1 MESCHPGKCVCDLCP
16 PLAES
21 EWWKKKL
28 SPSGKP
34 AARLSVSLHIAL
46 SVHKQCTT
54 YLQKRRKSYQCS
66 KLLHL
71 PFSNLGFW
79 RDVDCCR
86 FLFQTAMSWRSV
98 SAPCKQCLSAC
109 RVSKKLQRCG
119 CGPDQFLW
127 ELSIHQTDMQK
138 TCDVQEAREAVSE
151 AEEMRPVCKSLWMA
165 WILPTSDLLLIPL
178 FRPLGLTPESRC
190 KKTPPAWCLRNW
202 DLCCSHLSS

>member
-1 MESCHPGKCVCDLCP
+1 MTPGLVVVPPSSALSREGNLLVTGVNMFCIFNPRKCLQMESCHPGKCVCDLCP

-34 AARLSVSLHIAL
+34 AARLSISLHIAL
-46 SVHKQCTT
+46 PVHKQCTT

-119 CGPDQFLW
+119 CGPDSVFVGAVNTPDRYA
-127 ELSIHQTDMQK
+127 EDMW
-138 TCDVQEAREAVSE
+138 CAGSE
-151 AEEMRPVCKSLWMA
+151 RGSEWSRRDETSL
-165 WILPTSDLLLIPL
+165 
-178 FRPLGLTPESRC
+178 
-190 KKTPPAWCLRNW
+190 
-202 DLCCSHLSS
+202 